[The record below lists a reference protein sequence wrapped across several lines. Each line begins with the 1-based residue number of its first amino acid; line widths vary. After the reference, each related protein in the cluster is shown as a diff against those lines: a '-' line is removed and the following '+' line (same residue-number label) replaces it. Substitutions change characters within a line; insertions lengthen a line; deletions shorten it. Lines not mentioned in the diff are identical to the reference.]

1 MRGRCQIVYSDTR
14 SIPGDFLTLT
24 RALPDCKF
32 TELVQVCISPMLNSQ
47 QSYTVYV
54 AATIHVRIAA
64 QRGAASEASRLLS
77 TCLQALNEN
86 AATNPGVGKMY
97 AVICGVMTRLGV
109 NIPAANNAN
118 PVGECKFGRDDLRVV
133 YELIRSDTNEE
144 VPNEPIPEDVDISA
158 VIRRVLDARKI
169 LLLMLNLLSSCGQI
183 VWL

>member
-1 MRGRCQIVYSDTR
+1 MHE
-14 SIPGDFLTLT
+14 PM
-24 RALPDCKF
+24 
-32 TELVQVCISPMLNSQ
+32 SPILNPP

-64 QRGAASEASRLLS
+64 QRGTGSEASRLLS

-118 PVGECKFGRDDLRVV
+118 PVGECKIGRDDLF
-133 YELIRSDTNEE
+133 
-144 VPNEPIPEDVDISA
+144 A
-158 VIRRVLDARKI
+158 
-169 LLLMLNLLSSCGQI
+169 
-183 VWL
+183 